1 MQLER
6 LAIGLRPGTPWEAVD
21 LGIAIARQWWQPAI
35 RVWLATYLPVALVL
49 AVALADQLWVAALL
63 LWWLK
68 PLFDRFTLHVFSHSI
83 FGDTPSVRP
92 TLTAWREIISP
103 GLARQLTLGR
113 LSMRR
118 AFYTPVF
125 QLERQRGRAATTRMQ
140 VLGRR
145 TGATATLATIVFLH
159 FETILFFSLT
169 ILVSLFT
176 PENAHTGGSRW
187 FGTSG
192 STEIW
197 WDIDW
202 MHYLFYV
209 LAVSIIEPFYV
220 ASGFALYLHRRT
232 LLEGWDIELGLRRI
246 QARLTERLKG
256 TTAAT
261 LLVALL
267 AFGFSPPV
275 PAATVEPQ
283 ETIKQVLADPI
294 FGEEKTERGW
304 RLKKKADEP
313 KKIEA
318 PDLSG
323 WRAFLE
329 FIAGLVRVLVWAAL
343 AAAVVAILWWARRF
357 IAPTGT
363 LTTTRYQPPE
373 TLFGLEVRPES
384 LPIDIAGA
392 AHAMIQAG
400 RLREGLSLLYRGA
413 LSTLVHQHR
422 VELAQGD
429 TEGDA
434 LRAARRAL
442 DGRGGSYFAE
452 LVGTWQSGAYGA
464 RWPAVDTALAL
475 AVQWSKHFPKPQFE
489 KPSA

>member
-35 RVWLATYLPVALVL
+35 RVWLATYPPVALVL
-49 AVALADQLWVAALL
+49 AVALSDQLWVAALL

-68 PLFDRFTLHVFSHSI
+68 PLFDRFTLYVFSHSI
-83 FGDTPSVRP
+83 FGDTPSVRA

-103 GLARQLTLGR
+103 GLLRQLTIGR
-113 LSMRR
+113 FSMRR

-125 QLERQRGRAATTRMQ
+125 QLERQRGRAASARMQ

-159 FETILFFSLT
+159 FETILFLSLA

-176 PENAHTGGSRW
+176 PENAHTGGSSW

-192 STEIW
+192 STESW

-202 MHYLFYV
+202 MDYLFYM
-209 LAVSIIEPFYV
+209 LAVAIMEPFYV

-256 TTAAT
+256 TTTAALLVAFLAFGVPPPAPAAT
-261 LLVALL
+261 L
-267 AFGFSPPV
+267 
-275 PAATVEPQ
+275 EPRL
-283 ETIKQVLADPI
+283 EPNEVIRQVLADPI
-294 FGEEKTERGW
+294 FGEEKTERAW
-304 RLKKKADEP
+304 RSKKRAEEP
-313 KKIEA
+313 KKTEA

-329 FIAGLVRVLVWAAL
+329 LIAGLVRVLVWAAL

-357 IAPTGT
+357 IAPTDT
-363 LTTTRYQPPE
+363 PRTTRYQAPE
-373 TLFGLEVRPES
+373 TLFGLAVRPES
-384 LPIDIAGA
+384 LPTDISGTAQSL
-392 AHAMIQAG
+392 IQAG
-400 RLREGLSLLYRGA
+400 RMREGLSLLYRGA
-413 LSTLVHQHR
+413 LSTLVHLHR

-434 LRAARRAL
+434 LRAARRTL
-442 DGRGGSYFAE
+442 DATGGSYFAE
-452 LVGTWQSGAYGA
+452 LVSTWQSGAYGS
-464 RWPAVDTALAL
+464 RWPSAEAALAL
-475 AVQWSKHFPKPQFE
+475 AARWSKDFAK
-489 KPSA
+489 AAA